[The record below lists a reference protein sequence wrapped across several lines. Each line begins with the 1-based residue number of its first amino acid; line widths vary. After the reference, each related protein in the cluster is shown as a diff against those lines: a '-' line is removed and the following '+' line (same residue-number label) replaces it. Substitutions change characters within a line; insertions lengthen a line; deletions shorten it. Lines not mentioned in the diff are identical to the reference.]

1 MKEYVVVD
9 LETTGLDPYK
19 GCEIIEIGITEIK
32 NEQIVKNY
40 SRLIKPKGIISSF
53 IKYIGDRTIIAHNA
67 KFDLKFLNY
76 YLRMLNLEPINNYIC
91 TVELL
96 KKCKSYKGKNK
107 KLETACAYYNIE
119 NINAHRADSDTLA
132 TAKLFLKIKDEY

>member
-53 IKYIGDRTIIAHNA
+53 ITEVMKW
-67 KFDLKFLNY
+67 
-76 YLRMLNLEPINNYIC
+76 
-91 TVELL
+91 
-96 KKCKSYKGKNK
+96 
-107 KLETACAYYNIE
+107 
-119 NINAHRADSDTLA
+119 
-132 TAKLFLKIKDEY
+132 